1 MACLTI
7 VTGWKDTLEK
17 RALGFDEYLAG
28 GFLANAPLLFF
39 TYVAKS
45 LWSEGPPAIGLE
57 IPSMVAVALGGIA
70 AGYLVVRRVKRDH
83 FRTGLKV
90 GVSSFIVNFAL
101 SSIVLGGASILYGVW
116 ILFLFCCAAVIGSY
130 LTKITSKEADLAS

>member
-7 VTGWKDTLEK
+7 AAGWEDSLEK
-17 RALGFDEYLAG
+17 RASSFDEYLAG
-28 GFLANAPLLFF
+28 GFLANAPLLLF
-39 TYVAKS
+39 TYIAKS
-45 LWSEGPPAIGLE
+45 LWSEGPPAMGLE
-57 IPSMVAVALGGIA
+57 IPSTVAVALGGIA

-101 SSIVLGGASILYGVW
+101 SSFVFGGASILYGVW
-116 ILFLFCCAAVIGSY
+116 ILFLFSCAALVGSY
-130 LTKITSKEADLAS
+130 LTKITSKEDNLAS